1 MTPLYV
7 KPNKPR
13 HEVLCLGYAISI
25 APVFNKVNDRFSQK
39 RKAPSAFAKLNWIS
53 LTILPRKA
61 HP

>member
-25 APVFNKVNDRFSQK
+25 ASVFSKVNNHL
-39 RKAPSAFAKLNWIS
+39 AKKKG
-53 LTILPRKA
+53 TTVP
-61 HP
+61 

>member
-25 APVFNKVNDRFSQK
+25 APVFNQVNDRFSQK
-39 RKAPSAFAKLNWIS
+39 RKAPQCPDRIESFD
-53 LTILPRKA
+53 
-61 HP
+61 